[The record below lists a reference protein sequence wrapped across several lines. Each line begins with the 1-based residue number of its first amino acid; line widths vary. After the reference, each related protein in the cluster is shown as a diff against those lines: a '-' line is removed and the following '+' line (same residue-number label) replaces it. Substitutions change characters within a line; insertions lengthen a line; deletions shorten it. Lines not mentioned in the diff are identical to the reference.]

1 MSPPT
6 PLPLGLIE
14 GYFGRPWTWDDR
26 RANAVF
32 LGRLG
37 YGFYIYA
44 PKADPWLRRQWREPH
59 PPPVAAEITRFAAA
73 CRRAGLRFGLGL
85 SPYAVWSEWGVEA
98 RAALQAKLM
107 HLDELGVEDL
117 ALLFDDM
124 PGDAPA
130 LAATQLRVIDFVA
143 ARTRAGRL
151 WVCPTYYSNDAT
163 LDRVFGRRP
172 RDYLTD
178 LGRSLP
184 PSVGV
189 FWTGEE
195 VCSREYAPAHLDR
208 VAETLRRR
216 PVLWD
221 NYPANDGPRMSRHL
235 HLRAPV
241 GRGPAVQQ
249 RVLAHAVNP
258 ALQPTLTRVVATAQA
273 LAWRLGDHYCY
284 GEATDRAL
292 EQVLGRRLGRQVRAD
307 LLLLQDAGLAA
318 IDTTQRQA
326 LLQRYQAEAHPGA
339 REIVAWLLGAYR
351 PKKLDLLT

>member
-1 MSPPT
+1 MSHNA

-14 GYFGRPWTWDDR
+14 GYFGRPWTWEER
-26 RANAVF
+26 AANAEF

-37 YGFYIYA
+37 YSFYLYA
-44 PKADPWLRRQWREPH
+44 PKADPWLRRQWHELH
-59 PPPVAAEITRFAAA
+59 PQRAAREITRFAGV

-85 SPYAVWSEWGVEA
+85 SPYAVWANWNAAS
-98 RAALQAKLM
+98 RAALRAKLQ
-107 HLDELGVEDL
+107 HLDELGVQDL

-124 PGDAPA
+124 PGGTPS

-143 ARTRAGRL
+143 EHTGAGRL

-172 RDYLTD
+172 RGYLAS
-178 LGRSLP
+178 LGRSLAT
-184 PSVGV
+184 SIGI

-195 VCSREYAPAHLDR
+195 VCSREFGPAHLDD
-208 VAETLRRR
+208 VAETLRRK

-221 NYPANDGPRMSRHL
+221 NYPVNDGPRMSRHL

-241 GRGPAVQQ
+241 GRGPAMQR

-258 ALQPTLTRVVATAQA
+258 ALQPTLTRVVAVAQA
-273 LAWRLGDHYCY
+273 MAWRLGDRYCY
-284 GEATDRAL
+284 GSATDVAL
-292 EQVLGRRLGRQVRAD
+292 KRVLGAVLGAQVRAD

-318 IDTTQRQA
+318 LDRHQRRA
-326 LLQRYQAEAHPGA
+326 LLLRYQAEDHPGA
-339 REIVAWLLGAYR
+339 REIVAWLQGTYR
-351 PKKLDLLT
+351 PRTRDMLT